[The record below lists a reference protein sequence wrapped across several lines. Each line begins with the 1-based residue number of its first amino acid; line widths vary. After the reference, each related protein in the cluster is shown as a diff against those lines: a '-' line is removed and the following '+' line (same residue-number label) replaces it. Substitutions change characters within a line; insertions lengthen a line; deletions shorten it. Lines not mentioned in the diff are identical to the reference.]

1 MPIKLTDVRDD
12 WMGNTSLSFEIKH
25 PIFCQN
31 VILQNVAPHNSSK
44 ETLNEVRTKYLFPKQ
59 EVLFDKLFER
69 AQSVKYMKD
78 VLATIL
84 LTNLIYHLQELL
96 PIRQRIRQD
105 LYMCVTTAK
114 VVELTEHGYF

>member
-1 MPIKLTDVRDD
+1 
-12 WMGNTSLSFEIKH
+12 MGNTSLSFEIKH
-25 PIFCQN
+25 PIFYQN
-31 VILQNVAPHNSSK
+31 VILQNVAPHNSLK

-59 EVLFDKLFER
+59 EIFLFDKLFER
-69 AQSVKYMKD
+69 AQSVKYTKD
-78 VLATIL
+78 VLETIL